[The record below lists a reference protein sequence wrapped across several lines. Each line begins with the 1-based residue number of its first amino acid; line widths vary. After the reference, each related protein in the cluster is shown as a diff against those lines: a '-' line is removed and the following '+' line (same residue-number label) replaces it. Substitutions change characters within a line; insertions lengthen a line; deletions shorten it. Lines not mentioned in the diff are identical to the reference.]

1 MTQELI
7 NQPGAGDMPDL
18 AKAQKV
24 CLQHEARSKAFMV
37 EVEVTISSFVKDT
50 SRGTPACLKMFGFA
64 NI

>member
-1 MTQELI
+1 
-7 NQPGAGDMPDL
+7 MPDL